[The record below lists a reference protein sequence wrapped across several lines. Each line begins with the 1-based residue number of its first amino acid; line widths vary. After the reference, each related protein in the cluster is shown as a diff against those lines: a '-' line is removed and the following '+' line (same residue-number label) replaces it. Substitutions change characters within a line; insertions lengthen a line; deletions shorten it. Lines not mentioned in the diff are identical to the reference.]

1 MDKLSHLGL
10 SQLRG
15 AADRQL
21 HGNPKEAGS
30 SDGAPPI
37 SHVITSLLLT
47 RAISAAGLRADDLG
61 RIISMPAPIVT
72 IRSSIED
79 QESHIIRFLE
89 ETTVAGGRR
98 WLTID
103 ARITF
108 DNEWP
113 EDEPQNGRRLLVH
126 FDHHCIARLDA
137 EAMSR
142 RMVNALSRGLPLL
155 FTAER
160 SEDLPVQLALGSD
173 LKLNIE
179 RVDVD
184 FIETLLEAV
193 YGQDALRAL
202 GNMPER
208 FRPEYLTFGDL
219 LLSVRPNRSLSEV
232 LRVLVGLAAKNMQA
246 ARDRDD
252 EDTSEDAL
260 ADDFSSNGE
269 PDMEKRKKPPSKQ
282 NASTSKW
289 RDKPSGAEV
298 IQPEEMDSNGLSIK
312 TGKVPVMLETLSGYG
327 RAKDWALDLK
337 TDLLEYLTDD
347 LAWAEMSTKLLL
359 SGPPGTGKTT
369 YAKAL
374 CNSLQVPLVVTSVS
388 TWLEGGHLN
397 DVIHKMSKT
406 FEEARALSP
415 SILFIDEIDGIGKRQ
430 PAERDYSDYWNTVVN
445 KSLELLDGAVKAEG
459 VIIVGATNRPDA
471 IDEALKRSGR
481 LETHIE
487 IPRPDIA
494 TLTGIIAH
502 HLGEDATR
510 IAEAANAGH
519 SNKPANDDAALIGD
533 NGRTGNE

>member
-1 MDKLSHLGL
+1 MDKLSHIAL
-10 SQLRG
+10 SHLRG
-15 AADRQL
+15 AADHQL
-21 HGNPKEAGS
+21 HSSAMEAGS
-30 SDGAPPI
+30 SDVAPPI

-47 RAISAAGLRADDLG
+47 RAINAAGLSADDLG
-61 RIISMPAPIVT
+61 RIIRMPAPIIA
-72 IRSSIED
+72 IRSKIED
-79 QESHIIRFLE
+79 LESHVIRLLE
-89 ETTVAGGRR
+89 ETTIAGGRR
-98 WLTID
+98 WLTVD

-108 DNEWP
+108 DNDWP
-113 EDEPQNGRRLLVH
+113 EDEPQDGRRLLVY
-126 FDHHCIARLDA
+126 FDHHCCARLDA
-137 EAMSR
+137 DAMSR
-142 RMVNALSRGLPLL
+142 RMVNTLSRELPML
-155 FTAER
+155 FTIGQ
-160 SEDLPVQLALGSD
+160 SEDPPVQLVLGSD
-173 LKLNIE
+173 LKLSVE
-179 RVDVD
+179 AVDVD
-184 FIETLLEAV
+184 FIETVLEAV
-193 YGQDALRAL
+193 YGRDALKAF
-202 GNMPER
+202 GNLPET
-208 FRPEYLTFGDL
+208 FRPQYLTFGDL
-219 LLSVRPNRSLSEV
+219 LLSIRPNRSLSEV
-232 LRVLVGLAAKNMQA
+232 VHVLVGLAAKNMQA
-246 ARDRDD
+246 ARDSDD
-252 EDTSEDAL
+252 DDTSEDAL
-260 ADDFSSNGE
+260 IDDFSSNGE

-298 IQPEEMDSNGLSIK
+298 IQPDEMDSNGLSIK

-337 TDLLEYLTDD
+337 SDLLEYLTDD

-519 SNKPANDDAALIGD
+519 SNKPANDDAALAGD